1 MVFMEDLSYVT
12 ALERC
17 YEASKDKEEIIFADV
32 DTEDNHLFRERGL
45 FRDRRPELYKEILT
59 LNGKIKD

>member
-1 MVFMEDLSYVT
+1 ML
-12 ALERC
+12 A
-17 YEASKDKEEIIFADV
+17 EASKDKEEIIFADV
-32 DTEDNHLFRERGL
+32 DTEDNHLFRRNWGL